1 MKSRKSQPATTR
13 IASSVGAANQPVQ
26 PKARAKAD
34 LVVSTRTKEFKR
46 TPPNQAGPLERKKA
60 FRILKR
66 LATNPI
72 REDQAPT
79 EGYQKILENIAWAV
93 IPDFDFAVSLYRLT
107 PLLLSKLSC
116 SVLFKLSLSSYSP
129 NSLSWYSPHSLSPYS
144 PNSL

>member
-93 IPDFDFAVSLYRLT
+93 IPDFDFALTTSKSNKRKRSMEVALEQEGGCRLN
-107 PLLLSKLSC
+107 PPSQGIFLA
-116 SVLFKLSLSSYSP
+116 
-129 NSLSWYSPHSLSPYS
+129 
-144 PNSL
+144 